1 MDIRLVRCAMIAALA
16 TSTWTASA
24 VAQSA
29 SDKAA
34 AEGLFDQGR
43 SLMQEG
49 DFGKA
54 CGLLERSQHIEPA
67 IGTLLYLGECYE
79 KSGRIASAWATF
91 REAADVASAAK
102 ENQRARTGRERAQR
116 LEPLLSRLTIQ
127 VAPET
132 QQISGLTVD
141 RKDKQVQAALF
152 NVPVPTDPG
161 EYTITASAPGYEPWS
176 GTVTVPE
183 RAGRVAIDVPP
194 LKKTSGE
201 GASTAPPATPATTT
215 VPQTGKPGDDTA
227 RANAF
232 DASSTPAAESRSS
245 SQRTMGLVLG
255 AAGVV
260 GVGVGSFF
268 GLKAFSKN
276 GDAEKECPNAAACP
290 TLTGPS
296 LVEDARN
303 AATGSTIAF
312 GLGLAALAGGAV
324 LYFTAPSSNS
334 AAQTNSLHARVG
346 PGSIVLGGTFR

>member
-1 MDIRLVRCAMIAALA
+1 MDIRLVRCATIAALA
-16 TSTWTASA
+16 ASTWTASA
-24 VAQSA
+24 VAQTA

-43 SLMQEG
+43 SAMQEG

-183 RAGRVAIDVPP
+183 RAGRVAINVPP

-201 GASTAPPATPATTT
+201 SASTAPPATPTTT
-215 VPQTGKPGDDTA
+215 VPQTGQPGDDTA

-232 DASSTPAAESRSS
+232 NASTAPGVESRSS

-268 GLKAFSKN
+268 GLKSFSKES
-276 GDAEKECPNAAACP
+276 DAEKECPRASAC
-290 TLTGPS
+290 TSTGLSLT
-296 LVEDARN
+296 EDARN

-324 LYFTAPSSNS
+324 LYFTAPSASA
-334 AAQTNSLHARVG
+334 AAQTTSLHARVG

>member
-1 MDIRLVRCAMIAALA
+1 MDIRLLRCASIAALA
-16 TSTWTASA
+16 ASAWTTSA
-24 VAQSA
+24 VAQTA

-43 SLMQEG
+43 AAMQEG

-54 CGLLERSQHIEPA
+54 CGLLERSQHIDPA

-79 KSGRIASAWATF
+79 KSGRVASAWATF

-102 ENQRARTGRERAQR
+102 ETQRARTGRERAQR

-132 QQISGLTVD
+132 QQLSGLTVD
-141 RKDKQVQAALF
+141 RKDKQVQSVLF

-161 EYTITASAPGYEPWS
+161 EYTISASAPGYETWS

-183 RAGRVAIDVPP
+183 KAGRVSINVPA
-194 LKKTSGE
+194 LKKASADAT
-201 GASTAPPATPATTT
+201 GAPAPTPAVTS
-215 VPQTGKPGDDTA
+215 VPQTGKPGDDAA

-232 DASSTPAAESRSS
+232 DVSTAPGGDSRSS
-245 SQRTMGLVLG
+245 SQRTMGLVVG

-268 GLKAFSKN
+268 GLKAFSKES
-276 GDAEKECPNAAACP
+276 DAEAACP
-290 TLTGPS
+290 TGQCPDARGPS
-296 LVEDARN
+296 LRDEATN
-303 AATGSTIAF
+303 AATASTIAF
-312 GLGLAALAGGAV
+312 GVGLAALAGGAV
-324 LYFTAPSSNS
+324 LYFTAPSSTS
-334 AAQTNSLHARVG
+334 AAQSSSLHARVG